1 MNAWSTGDLT
11 MDADSIQAMPGPELA
26 QLPPYVLITPAR
38 NEAQFIELT
47 IQAVAGQAARPLK
60 WVIVSDGS
68 TDGTDDIVRRY
79 AAQHDWIELLR
90 LPGRA
95 ERHFAGKVMAINA
108 GLERVKGLPY
118 DVIACLDADITF
130 GPDYFA
136 FILEKLTL
144 DPGLGLAGTPY
155 RETTSEVYDF
165 RFASTDH
172 VSGACQVFRR
182 ACFEE
187 IGGYVAVRGGAIDS
201 IAATTARMKGWKTRT
216 FTGRTCF
223 HHRVIGTAQA
233 GQLRARFNLGK
244 RDYQVG
250 NHPLWQ
256 LFRCAYQLSRRP
268 FVMRGL
274 AVAAGFARA
283 SLGRE
288 PRPVSAEFV
297 AFRRREQMHRLAEKF
312 SRIVSEFMFGGQKGP
327 RKSIRS
333 GPRAHDS

>member
-1 MNAWSTGDLT
+1 MNARSTADLT
-11 MDADSIQAMPGPELA
+11 IDADSVPALPGPEHA
-26 QLPPYVLITPAR
+26 ELPPYVLITPAR

-47 IQAVAGQAARPLK
+47 IQAVVDQAARPLK

-68 TDGTDDIVRRY
+68 TDGTDDIARRY

-90 LPGRA
+90 LPERT

-130 GPDYFA
+130 GPHYFA
-136 FILEKLTL
+136 FLLERLAL

-155 RETTSEVYDF
+155 RETTSEIYDF

-187 IGGYVAVRGGAIDS
+187 IGGYLAVRGGAIDS
-201 IAATTARMKGWKTRT
+201 IASTTARMKGWKTRT
-216 FTGRTCF
+216 FTARTCF
-223 HHRVIGTAQA
+223 HHRTIGTAQA
-233 GQLRARFNLGK
+233 GQLRARFILGE
-244 RDYQVG
+244 RDYRVG

-256 LFRCAYQLSRRP
+256 LFRCAYQLTRRP
-268 FVMRGL
+268 FVLRGV
-274 AVAAGFARA
+274 AVAAGFAWA
-283 SLGRE
+283 SLRRE
-288 PRPVSAEFV
+288 ARPVSGEFV
-297 AFRRREQMHRLAEKF
+297 AFRRREQIHRLAAKF
-312 SRIVSEFMFGGQKGP
+312 SRIISRIYVWRSEKPAGKQPK
-327 RKSIRS
+327 RS
-333 GPRAHDS
+333 TRA